1 MSTSAPQDP
10 PTDRLA
16 PRIRALFDTNI
27 FISYLL
33 PSKAGGAIERVLEAA
48 FEGAFTLLIAEEV
61 VEEFSAKVA
70 SKAYL
75 RERIS
80 KEAADELMYAVLVV
94 AEVIPGISTGTG
106 ALLVS
111 GFPVVTRDAKDD
123 YLLAYALLGRA
134 DYLVTGDDDLLVL
147 GAIEGVKIVPPA
159 EFRGILGL

>member
-1 MSTSAPQDP
+1 MSISASQDP
-10 PTDRLA
+10 PKDRLV

-33 PSKAGGAIERVLEAA
+33 PSKAGGAIEQILEAA
-48 FEGAFTLLIAEEV
+48 FDEAFTLLIAEEV
-61 VEEFSAKVA
+61 VQEFSAKVA
-70 SKAYL
+70 SKSYL

-80 KEAADELMYAVLVV
+80 KEAADELMAAVLVV
-94 AEVIPGISTGTG
+94 AEVIPGISNGTG
-106 ALLVS
+106 ALSVS

-147 GAIEGVKIVPPA
+147 GEIEGVKIVPPA

>member
-1 MSTSAPQDP
+1 MSTSASQDP
-10 PTDRLA
+10 PADRLV

-33 PSKAGGAIERVLEAA
+33 PSKAGGAIEQILEAA
-48 FEGAFTLLIAEEV
+48 FDKAFTLLIAEEV
-61 VEEFSAKVA
+61 VGEFSAKVA

-80 KEAADELMYAVLVV
+80 KEAADVLMEVVMVV

-106 ALLVS
+106 ASPAS
-111 GFPVVTRDAKDD
+111 GFPRVTRDAKDD

-147 GAIEGVKIVPPA
+147 GEIEGVKIVPPI